1 MDKLEVYGA
10 RKLKGKVRIS
20 GSKNASLPILAASIL
35 SNKKIIL
42 KNLPNVK
49 DIKTMIKLLESI
61 GSTVKYL
68 KNKNSIVIKN
78 KNKIKTFASYNLVKT
93 MRAGILV
100 LGPMLAKY
108 GNAKVSTPGGC
119 TIGVRPIDI
128 HLKALGKLGVKY
140 KIIDG
145 YVHAN
150 SKKKL
155 KGTKIKFQKISVGA
169 TENLIIAASMAEG
182 STTLSNCAIEP
193 EIKDLVNFI
202 NCMGGKIKWIGKRT
216 IKIDG
221 VKNFKE
227 VKYTI
232 MPDRIEAGTYLIA
245 AGVSEG
251 NLKISGINPNIIR
264 TEIEILKKLGL
275 KIKIEKNQI
284 NVVGVKDIK
293 SINIK
298 TSPYPGFPTDLQAQL
313 MVLLCKSKKIST
325 ISEEIFENRFMHVAE
340 LNRMGAKIKTKG
352 NKAFIEGN
360 TNFNSA
366 ELMATDLRASVS
378 LILAALMAKGKTI
391 INRIY
396 HLDRG
401 YEQIEIKLRKVGAKI
416 KRIYS

>member
-1 MDKLEVYGA
+1 MDKLEVFGA
-10 RKLKGKVRIS
+10 TKLKGNIHIS
-20 GSKNASLPILAASIL
+20 GSKNAALPILAACIL

-42 KNLPNVK
+42 NNLPNVK
-49 DIKTMIKLLESI
+49 DINTMIKLLVSI
-61 GSTVKYL
+61 GCNIKHSK
-68 KNKNSIVIKN
+68 KKNSVTIQN
-78 KNKIKTFASYNLVKT
+78 KNKIKTYASYNLVKT

-100 LGPMLAKY
+100 LGPMLARY

-128 HLKALGKLGVKY
+128 HLKALAKLGINY

-155 KGTKIKFQKISVGA
+155 KGTKIKFPKISVGA
-169 TENLIIAASMAEG
+169 TENLVIASSMAQG
-182 STTLSNCAIEP
+182 TTILSNCAIEP
-193 EIKDLVNFI
+193 EIKDLINFI
-202 NCMGGKIKWIGKRT
+202 NRMGGRIKWIGKRT
-216 IKIDG
+216 LKIQG
-221 VKNFKE
+221 VNNFKK

-232 MPDRIEAGTYLIA
+232 MPDRIEAGTYLVA
-245 AGVSEG
+245 AAVTEG

-264 TEIEILKKLGL
+264 TEIEIFKKLGL
-275 KIKIEKNQI
+275 KIKTEKNQI
-284 NVVGVKDIK
+284 NVVGSKDIK
-293 SINIK
+293 SINLK
-298 TSPYPGFPTDLQAQL
+298 TAPYPGFPTDLQAQL
-313 MVLLCKSKKIST
+313 MVLLCKSKKLSI

-352 NKAFIEGN
+352 NKAFIEGK
-360 TNFNSA
+360 TNFKSA

-378 LILAALMAKGKTI
+378 LVLAALVAKGKTT

-401 YEQIEIKLRKVGAKI
+401 YEQIEKKLRKVGAKI
-416 KRIYS
+416 RRTS

>member
-10 RKLKGKVRIS
+10 RKLRGKVLIS

-49 DIKTMIKLLESI
+49 DIKTMLRLLESI
-61 GSTVKYL
+61 GSTVRYL
-68 KNKNSIVIKN
+68 KNKNSIQIKN
-78 KNKIKTFASYNLVKT
+78 NNKIKTFASYNLVKT

-128 HLKALGKLGVKY
+128 HLKALGKLGVNY
-140 KIIDG
+140 KIVDG

-155 KGTKIKFQKISVGA
+155 KGAKIKFSKISVGA

-182 STTLSNCAIEP
+182 TTTLSNCAIEP

-216 IKIDG
+216 IKIEG

-245 AGVSEG
+245 AAVTEG
-251 NLKISGINPNIIR
+251 NLKISGIKPNIIR

-284 NVVGVKDIK
+284 NIVGVKDIK
-293 SINIK
+293 SINLK

-313 MVLLCKSKKIST
+313 MVLLCMSKKIST

-360 TNFNSA
+360 TKFKSA

-378 LILAALMAKGKTI
+378 LILAALIAKGKTT

-401 YEQIEIKLRKVGAKI
+401 YEEIEKKLRKIGAKI
-416 KRIYS
+416 RRVS

>member
-1 MDKLEVYGA
+1 MDKLEVFGA
-10 RKLKGKVRIS
+10 QKLKGNISIS
-20 GSKNASLPILAASIL
+20 GSKNAALPILAASIL

-42 KNLPNVK
+42 NNLPNVN

-61 GSTVKYL
+61 GSTVKYSQ
-68 KNKNSIVIKN
+68 KKNSIIIQN

-100 LGPMLAKY
+100 LGPMMARY
-108 GNAKVSTPGGC
+108 GKAKVSTPGGC
-119 TIGVRPIDI
+119 SIGIRPIDI
-128 HLKALGKLGVKY
+128 HLKALGKLGVNY
-140 KIIDG
+140 KIVDG

-155 KGTKIKFQKISVGA
+155 KGTKIKFSKVSVGA
-169 TENLIIAASMAEG
+169 TENLVIASSMAEG
-182 STTLSNCAIEP
+182 TTILSNCAIEP
-193 EIKDLVNFI
+193 EIKDLINFI
-202 NCMGGKIKWIGKRT
+202 NCMGGRIKWIGKRT
-216 IKIDG
+216 IKIQG
-221 VKNFKE
+221 VNNFRE

-245 AGVSEG
+245 AAVTEG
-251 NLKISGINPNIIR
+251 NLKISGINPNIIK
-264 TEIEILKKLGL
+264 TELDIFKKLGL
-275 KIKIEKNQI
+275 KIKTEKNQI
-284 NVVGVKDIK
+284 NVIGSKDVK
-293 SINIK
+293 SINLK

-313 MVLLCKSKKIST
+313 MVLLCKSKKLSI

-360 TNFNSA
+360 TNFKSA

-378 LILAALMAKGKTI
+378 LILAALIAKGKTT

-401 YEQIEIKLRKVGAKI
+401 YEQIEKKLRKVGAKI
-416 KRIYS
+416 RRIS

>member
-1 MDKLEVYGA
+1 MDKLEVFGA
-10 RKLKGKVRIS
+10 TKLKGNVHIS
-20 GSKNASLPILAASIL
+20 GSKNAALPILAASIL

-61 GSTVKYL
+61 GSDIKYL
-68 KNKNSIVIKN
+68 KKNNSIIIQN
-78 KNKIKTFASYNLVKT
+78 KKKIKTFASYNLVKT

-100 LGPMLAKY
+100 LGPMLARF

-119 TIGVRPIDI
+119 SIGVRPIDI
-128 HLKALGKLGVKY
+128 HLKALKKLGVNY

-145 YVHAN
+145 YVHAFT
-150 SKKKL
+150 KKKL
-155 KGTKIKFQKISVGA
+155 KGTKIKFPKISVGA
-169 TENLIIAASMAEG
+169 TENLIIASSMAEG
-182 STTLSNCAIEP
+182 ITVLSNCAIEP
-193 EIKDLVNFI
+193 EIKDLINFI
-202 NCMGGKIKWIGKRT
+202 NSMGGKIKWVGKRT
-216 IKIDG
+216 LKIQG
-221 VKNFKE
+221 INKFKDTE
-227 VKYTI
+227 YTV
-232 MPDRIEAGTYLIA
+232 MPDRIEAGTYLVA
-245 AGVSEG
+245 AAVTEG
-251 NLKISGINPNIIR
+251 NLKILGINPNIIR
-264 TEIEILKKLGL
+264 TEIEIFKKLGL

-284 NVVGVKDIK
+284 NVEGVKKIK
-293 SINIK
+293 NINLK

-313 MVLLCKSKKIST
+313 MVLLCKSEKLSI

-360 TNFNSA
+360 TVFKSA

-378 LILAALMAKGKTI
+378 LILAALIAKGKTT

-401 YEQIEIKLRKVGAKI
+401 YEQIEKKLRKVGAKI
-416 KRIYS
+416 RRVS

>member
-1 MDKLEVYGA
+1 MDKLEVFGA
-10 RKLKGKVRIS
+10 RKLKGNIKIS
-20 GSKNASLPILAASIL
+20 GSKNAALPILAASIL

-42 KNLPNVK
+42 NNIPNVK
-49 DIKTMIKLLESI
+49 DIYTMIKLLESI
-61 GSTVKYL
+61 GSIVKYS
-68 KNKNSIVIKN
+68 KKKNSVSIQN

-100 LGPMLAKY
+100 LGPMLARC

-128 HLKALGKLGVKY
+128 HLKALAKLGVNY
-140 KIIDG
+140 KIVDG

-155 KGTKIKFQKISVGA
+155 KGTKIKFPKISVGA
-169 TENLIIAASMAEG
+169 TENLIIASSMAEG
-182 STTLSNCAIEP
+182 VTFLSNCAIEP

-216 IKIDG
+216 LKIQG
-221 VKNFKE
+221 VNNFKDT
-227 VKYTI
+227 KYNI

-245 AGVSEG
+245 AAATEG
-251 NLKISGINPNIIR
+251 NLKVSGINPNIIR
-264 TEIEILKKLGL
+264 TEIEVFKKLGL
-275 KIKIEKNQI
+275 KIKIEKNKI
-284 NVVGVKDIK
+284 NIMGNKNIK
-293 SINIK
+293 NINIK

-313 MVLLCKSKKIST
+313 MVLLCKSKKLSI
-325 ISEEIFENRFMHVAE
+325 IREEIFENRFMHVAE

-360 TNFNSA
+360 TNFKSA
-366 ELMATDLRASVS
+366 EIMATDLRASVS
-378 LILAALMAKGKTI
+378 LIIAALIAKGKTT

-401 YEQIEIKLRKVGAKI
+401 YEEIEKKLRKVGAKI
-416 KRIYS
+416 RRVS

>member
-1 MDKLEVYGA
+1 MDKLEVFGA
-10 RKLKGKVRIS
+10 RKLKGNVHIS
-20 GSKNASLPILAASIL
+20 GSKNAALPILAACIL

-42 KNLPNVK
+42 NNLPNVK
-49 DIKTMIKLLESI
+49 DINTMIKLLESI
-61 GSTVKYL
+61 GCVIKHSK
-68 KNKNSIVIKN
+68 KKNSATIQN

-100 LGPMLAKY
+100 LGPMLARY

-128 HLKALGKLGVKY
+128 HLKALAKLGVNY

-155 KGTKIKFQKISVGA
+155 KGTKIKFSKISVGA
-169 TENLIIAASMAEG
+169 TENLVIASSMAQG
-182 STTLSNCAIEP
+182 TTILSNCAIEP
-193 EIKDLVNFI
+193 EIKDLINFI
-202 NCMGGKIKWIGKRT
+202 NCMGGRIKWIGKRT
-216 IKIDG
+216 LKIQG
-221 VKNFKE
+221 VNNFKK

-245 AGVSEG
+245 AAVTEG
-251 NLKISGINPNIIR
+251 NLKISGINPNIIK
-264 TEIEILKKLGL
+264 TELEIFKKLGL
-275 KIKIEKNQI
+275 KIKTEKNQI
-284 NVVGVKDIK
+284 NVVGSKDIK
-293 SINIK
+293 SVNLK

-313 MVLLCKSKKIST
+313 MVLLCKSKKLSI

-352 NKAFIEGN
+352 NKAFIEGK
-360 TNFNSA
+360 TNFKSA

-378 LILAALMAKGKTI
+378 LVLAALVAKGKTT

-401 YEQIEIKLRKVGAKI
+401 YEKIEKKLRKVGAKI
-416 KRIYS
+416 RRIS

>member
-1 MDKLEVYGA
+1 MDKLEVFGA
-10 RKLKGKVRIS
+10 RKLKGNVYIS
-20 GSKNASLPILAASIL
+20 GSKNAALPILAASIL

-42 KNLPNVK
+42 NNLPNVK

-61 GSTVKYL
+61 GSNIKYS
-68 KNKNSIVIKN
+68 KKKNSIIIQN
-78 KNKIKTFASYNLVKT
+78 KKKIKTFASYNLVKT

-100 LGPMLAKY
+100 LGSMLAKH

-128 HLKALGKLGVKY
+128 HLKALAKLGVNY

-145 YVHAN
+145 YVYAN

-155 KGTKIKFQKISVGA
+155 KGAKIKFPKISVGA
-169 TENLIIAASMAEG
+169 TENLVIASSMAEG
-182 STTLSNCAIEP
+182 TTILYNCAIEP
-193 EIKDLVNFI
+193 EIKDLINFI

-216 IKIDG
+216 LKIQG
-221 VKNFKE
+221 VKILNE
-227 VKYTI
+227 VNYTI

-245 AGVSEG
+245 GAVTEG
-251 NLKISGINPNIIR
+251 NLKIIGINPKIIR
-264 TEIEILKKLGL
+264 TEIEIFKRLGL
-275 KIKIEKNQI
+275 KITTEKNQI
-284 NVVGVKDIK
+284 NIVGCKDIK
-293 SINIK
+293 NIKLK

-313 MVLLCKSKKIST
+313 MVLLCKSKKLSI

-360 TNFNSA
+360 TKFKSA

-378 LILAALMAKGKTI
+378 LILAALIARGKTT

-401 YEQIEIKLRKVGAKI
+401 YEEIETKLRKLGAKI
-416 KRIYS
+416 RRVS

>member
-1 MDKLEVYGA
+1 MDKLEVFGA
-10 RKLKGKVRIS
+10 RKLKGNIHIS
-20 GSKNASLPILAASIL
+20 GSKNAALPILAACIL

-42 KNLPNVK
+42 NNLPNVK
-49 DIKTMIKLLESI
+49 DINTMIKLLESI
-61 GSTVKYL
+61 GCIIKHSK
-68 KNKNSIVIKN
+68 KKNSVTIQN

-100 LGPMLAKY
+100 LGPMLARY

-128 HLKALGKLGVKY
+128 HLKALAKLGVNY

-155 KGTKIKFQKISVGA
+155 KGTKIKFPKISVGA
-169 TENLIIAASMAEG
+169 TENLVIASSMAQG
-182 STTLSNCAIEP
+182 TTILSNCAIEP
-193 EIKDLVNFI
+193 EIKDLINFI
-202 NCMGGKIKWIGKRT
+202 NCMGGRIKWIGKRT
-216 IKIDG
+216 LRIQG
-221 VKNFKE
+221 VNNFKK
-227 VKYTI
+227 VKYNI
-232 MPDRIEAGTYLIA
+232 MSDRIEAGTYLIA
-245 AGVSEG
+245 AAVTEG
-251 NLKISGINPNIIR
+251 NLKISGINPNIIK
-264 TEIEILKKLGL
+264 TEIDIFKKLGL
-275 KIKIEKNQI
+275 KVKTEKNQI
-284 NVVGVKDIK
+284 NIVGCKDIK
-293 SINIK
+293 SVNLK

-313 MVLLCKSKKIST
+313 MVLLCKSKKLSI

-360 TNFNSA
+360 TNFKSA

-378 LILAALMAKGKTI
+378 LVLAALVAKGKTT

-401 YEQIEIKLRKVGAKI
+401 YEQIEKKLRKVGAKI
-416 KRIYS
+416 RRIS

>member
-1 MDKLEVYGA
+1 MDKLEVFGA
-10 RKLKGKVRIS
+10 RKLKGNVRIS
-20 GSKNASLPILAASIL
+20 GSKNAALPILAASIL

-42 KNLPNVK
+42 NNLPNVK

-61 GSTVKYL
+61 GSIVKYS
-68 KNKNSIVIKN
+68 KKKNSITIQN

-100 LGPMLAKY
+100 LGPMLARY

-128 HLKALGKLGVKY
+128 HLKALAKLGVNY
-140 KIIDG
+140 KIVDG

-150 SKKKL
+150 SNKKL
-155 KGTKIKFQKISVGA
+155 KGAKIKFPKISVGA
-169 TENLIIAASMAEG
+169 TENLIIASSMAEG
-182 STTLSNCAIEP
+182 TTILSNSAIEP

-216 IKIDG
+216 LKIQG
-221 VKNFKE
+221 VNNLKK

-245 AGVSEG
+245 AAVTEG
-251 NLKISGINPNIIR
+251 NLKISGIDPKIIT
-264 TEIEILKKLGL
+264 TEIEIFKKLGL
-275 KIKIEKNQI
+275 KIKTEKNQI
-284 NVVGVKDIK
+284 NIVGGKDIK
-293 SINIK
+293 SINLK

-313 MVLLCKSKKIST
+313 MVLLCKSKKLSI

-360 TNFNSA
+360 TNFKSA

-378 LILAALMAKGKTI
+378 LILAALIAKGKTT

-401 YEQIEIKLRKVGAKI
+401 YEQIEKKLRKVGAKI
-416 KRIYS
+416 RRIS

>member
-1 MDKLEVYGA
+1 MDKLEVFGA
-10 RKLKGKVRIS
+10 RKLKGNIHIS
-20 GSKNASLPILAASIL
+20 GSKNAALPILAACIL

-42 KNLPNVK
+42 NNLPNVK
-49 DIKTMIKLLESI
+49 DINTMIKLLESI
-61 GSTVKYL
+61 GCIIKRSK
-68 KNKNSIVIKN
+68 KKNSLTIQN

-100 LGPMLAKY
+100 LGPMLARY

-128 HLKALGKLGVKY
+128 HLKALAKLGINY

-155 KGTKIKFQKISVGA
+155 KGTKIKFPKISVGA
-169 TENLIIAASMAEG
+169 TENLVIASSMAEG
-182 STTLSNCAIEP
+182 TTILSNCAIEP
-193 EIKDLVNFI
+193 EIKDLINFI
-202 NCMGGKIKWIGKRT
+202 NCMGGRIKWIGKRT
-216 IKIDG
+216 LKIQG
-221 VKNFKE
+221 VNNFKK

-245 AGVSEG
+245 AAVTEG
-251 NLKISGINPNIIR
+251 NLKISGINPNTIR
-264 TEIEILKKLGL
+264 TEIEIFKKLGL
-275 KIKIEKNQI
+275 KIKTEKNQI
-284 NVVGVKDIK
+284 NVVGSKDIK
-293 SINIK
+293 SINLK
-298 TSPYPGFPTDLQAQL
+298 TAPYPGFPTDLQAQL
-313 MVLLCKSKKIST
+313 MVLLCKSKKLSI

-352 NKAFIEGN
+352 NKAFIEGK
-360 TNFNSA
+360 TNFKSA

-378 LILAALMAKGKTI
+378 LVLAALIAKGKTT

-401 YEQIEIKLRKVGAKI
+401 YEQIEKKLRKVGAKI
-416 KRIYS
+416 RRIS